1 MMAKI
6 SCASAAICK
15 TLDQMFY
22 LEDEEEFCPRMS
34 HTQSILISA
43 LDDLDDNIWDF

>member
-6 SCASAAICK
+6 SCASTICK
-15 TLDQMFY
+15 ALDQMFY
-22 LEDEEEFCPRMS
+22 FEDEEEFSPRMN
-34 HTQSILISA
+34 HTQSIPISA